1 MNLSKPIS
9 GQDTVLSHLNPSSLT
24 AHHQPPPPINQP
36 HILPAFLCPSSK
48 LTCNFEF
55 MLQSSNL
62 TFSYP
67 NGTSFS
73 FPDVF
78 CEEKGHL
85 LLLGESGQ
93 GKTTLLHLLAG
104 MLRPSAGSVGINGT
118 DIAQLDRKAM
128 DTFRGQH
135 IGIVFQTAHFV
146 ESLSV
151 EDNLILPQ
159 YLAGKTI
166 DRNKAQLIIGRLNLT
181 QKLHEKTRNLSVG
194 EQQRVAIAR
203 SLMNDPAIVL
213 ADEPTSALD
222 DRNAEEVISL
232 LEEQAALSGAGL
244 IIVTH
249 DQRLKDRFEKSV
261 VL

>member
-1 MNLSKPIS
+1 
-9 GQDTVLSHLNPSSLT
+9 
-24 AHHQPPPPINQP
+24 
-36 HILPAFLCPSSK
+36 
-48 LTCNFEF
+48 
-55 MLQSSNL
+55 MLHSSNL
-62 TFSYP
+62 TFTYP
-67 NGTSFS
+67 DGPSFS
-73 FPDVF
+73 FPDVM
-78 CEEKGHL
+78 CEKNGHL

-104 MLRPSAGSVGINGT
+104 MLKPTSGSVTVNGV
-118 DIAQLDRKAM
+118 DITRLDRKGM
-128 DTFRGQH
+128 DKFRGQH

-146 ESLSV
+146 QSLSV

-159 YLAGKTI
+159 YLAAKTI
-166 DRNKAQLIIGRLNLT
+166 DRNKAQQIIERLNLT
-181 QKLHEKTRNLSVG
+181 HKLKEKTRNLSIG

-203 SLMNDPAIVL
+203 SLMNDPAILL

-222 DRNAEEVISL
+222 DKNAEEVISL

-249 DQRLKDRFEKSV
+249 DQRLKDRFEKRV